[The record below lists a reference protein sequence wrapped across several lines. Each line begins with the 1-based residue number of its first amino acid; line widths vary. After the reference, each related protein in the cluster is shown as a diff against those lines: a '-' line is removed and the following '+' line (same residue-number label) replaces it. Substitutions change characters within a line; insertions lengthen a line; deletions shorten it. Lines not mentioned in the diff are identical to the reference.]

1 MATPRI
7 DPAARDMNRLLE
19 RIPAHV
25 REFECYVPSRPDP
38 VLMRQY
44 GVSHLYR
51 LNNNENALGPPPL
64 AGEVMAA
71 LKAGRAA
78 QYPSGDSYDL
88 RQALAAR
95 FGKSPERFLVG
106 NGSTE
111 IIAAVIKSFC
121 EPGDSIVTADQTFAV
136 YEWVGRFSGLE
147 TRLAP
152 LRDRALDPAAMLEA
166 VTERTKI
173 VFLCNSNN
181 PTGSW
186 WERETLEAFLG
197 RLPGDVVVVLDEAYR
212 EFVDDPRFPDG
223 MEVMERHPNVLVFRT
238 FSKMYG
244 LAGLRVGYLCG
255 AQGLVDVARRC
266 HIVYSVNVAGQ
277 AAAEAALADDTGHI
291 AATRAMVS
299 QVRDF
304 LHGEFDTLGLE
315 RISGAGN
322 FVMVRTPVSDTLMY
336 RRLMQQGVMVRT
348 MTNFRFP
355 NWIRISLA
363 GGEAMEAFA
372 RAFRSA
378 LDQECPACSR
388 AQIWTGANTRLP

>member
-7 DPAARDMNRLLE
+7 DPAAWNMNRLLE

-64 AGEVMAA
+64 AGEVLAA

-95 FGKSPERFLVG
+95 FGKSPGRFLVG

-147 TRLAP
+147 TRLA
-152 LRDRALDPAAMLEA
+152 LRRQSARSQETSDHQEHLDCHAPVGEQPVEDDGEMLACRFGQGA
-166 VTERTKI
+166 V
-173 VFLCNSNN
+173 
-181 PTGSW
+181 G
-186 WERETLEAFLG
+186 
-197 RLPGDVVVVLDEAYR
+197 
-212 EFVDDPRFPDG
+212 
-223 MEVMERHPNVLVFRT
+223 
-238 FSKMYG
+238 
-244 LAGLRVGYLCG
+244 
-255 AQGLVDVARRC
+255 
-266 HIVYSVNVAGQ
+266 
-277 AAAEAALADDTGHI
+277 
-291 AATRAMVS
+291 
-299 QVRDF
+299 
-304 LHGEFDTLGLE
+304 
-315 RISGAGN
+315 
-322 FVMVRTPVSDTLMY
+322 
-336 RRLMQQGVMVRT
+336 
-348 MTNFRFP
+348 
-355 NWIRISLA
+355 
-363 GGEAMEAFA
+363 
-372 RAFRSA
+372 
-378 LDQECPACSR
+378 
-388 AQIWTGANTRLP
+388 